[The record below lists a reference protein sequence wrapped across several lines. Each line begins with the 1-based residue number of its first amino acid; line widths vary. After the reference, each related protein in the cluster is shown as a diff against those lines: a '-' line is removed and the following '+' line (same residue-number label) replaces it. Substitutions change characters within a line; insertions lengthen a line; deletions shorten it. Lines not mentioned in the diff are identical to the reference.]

1 MVWGLAPA
9 GKGDTTGV
17 GGGGTPPRLIL
28 RATRSP
34 NSAHV
39 THSSKQSQAL
49 SGECFLLVTAPGPP
63 DSLEGD
69 PVTDGARHHT
79 ALPSM
84 LHTAGQS
91 CEERPWPGRS
101 QGNHTCLA
109 PACSAMSPQHP
120 EQLGP
125 PPSTCCRGWTMLL
138 FYQWCRGASRV
149 GWRRVV
155 GHGSEWPCK
164 DRSL

>member
-1 MVWGLAPA
+1 MTQLGWGW
-9 GKGDTTGV
+9 GH
-17 GGGGTPPRLIL
+17 TPKTHPPGHKKPKF
-28 RATRSP
+28 SP
-34 NSAHV
+34 CYPQQQAEPGFEWGMLSA
-39 THSSKQSQAL
+39 
-49 SGECFLLVTAPGPP
+49 LVTAPGPP

-79 ALPSM
+79 TLPST

-91 CEERPWPGRS
+91 CEKRPWPGRS

-125 PPSTCCRGWTMLL
+125 PPSTCCRGWTMFL

-149 GWRRVV
+149 GWWRVV